1 MPWPT
6 SLRLVCRDKTVMI
19 SGGDQVEPTAVTPP
33 MRRALEAGH
42 EEAVEGAG
50 SVHSSLAEQTG
61 KSLEGPLH

>member
-1 MPWPT
+1 
-6 SLRLVCRDKTVMI
+6 MI